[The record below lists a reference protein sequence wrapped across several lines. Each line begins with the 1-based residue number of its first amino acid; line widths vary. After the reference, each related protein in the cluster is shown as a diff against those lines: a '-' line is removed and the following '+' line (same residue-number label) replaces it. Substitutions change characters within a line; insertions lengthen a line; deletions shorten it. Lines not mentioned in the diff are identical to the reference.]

1 MPLSNLPSFRDSAV
15 KYFDKRF
22 GLDRVRHDIAC
33 LRHDNEPIVR
43 CHVGG
48 LGHARMSQASPK
60 GFGDRVLDHATGAPD
75 RARQP
80 AHRGAPAAIHN
91 LTRPTA
97 THGARGVACSRP
109 RSSVA
114 SRSSGCPT
122 GARQAHGT
130 RARHGLPRSLP
141 RSKVAAP
148 CRPVGQ
154 WFASDPAQTLNRK
167 FSTSP
172 SLTM

>member
-48 LGHARMSQASPK
+48 LGHARMSQASRK
-60 GFGDRVLDHATGAPD
+60 GFSDRVLDHATGAPN

-97 THGARGVACSRP
+97 THGAR
-109 RSSVA
+109 A
-114 SRSSGCPT
+114 SRVAGLDHPLRLGLR
-122 GARQAHGT
+122 GARQALGKLME
-130 RARHGLPRSLP
+130 RALDTAFLDHCRAQKLLHR
-141 RSKVAAP
+141 AA
-148 CRPVGQ
+148 VGQ